1 MFVYLASLEEK
12 RITVLE
18 VFYLNFIMHGVF
30 CTVHNDSNLFSFLS
44 LSLSTLSGREF
55 FM

>member
-30 CTVHNDSNLFSFLS
+30 GVRTQFTMTVICFHFYLFL
-44 LSLSTLSGREF
+44 
-55 FM
+55 